1 MYFPEIIPGHNSPQ
15 MKDREIIA
23 FTQVSANDD
32 TQDNVELEVG
42 EELEALQQEDD
53 HIIVP
58 TSSRC
63 SRRRGFFAVILLSV
77 LIFIVLVVRNLNVEN
92 SDRGVEELSADRLY
106 SDITDEEGMTAAE
119 KEAVFILTVEEDG
132 WSRISSLTAAS
143 LRHSLQGLAMT
154 LLSIRPALQR
164 DLWQTI
170 VPPNTNTHPPSTS
183 DTDTTPHN
191 TAQTQ
196 ASQATASVRPQRV
209 VG

>member
-77 LIFIVLVVRNLNVEN
+77 LIFLP
-92 SDRGVEELSADRLY
+92 
-106 SDITDEEGMTAAE
+106 
-119 KEAVFILTVEEDG
+119 
-132 WSRISSLTAAS
+132 AS
-143 LRHSLQGLAMT
+143 LCCECACEC
-154 LLSIRPALQR
+154 IEVNV
-164 DLWQTI
+164 DF
-170 VPPNTNTHPPSTS
+170 
-183 DTDTTPHN
+183 
-191 TAQTQ
+191 
-196 ASQATASVRPQRV
+196 SVF
-209 VG
+209 G